1 MSGIGYKAF
10 KISSKDV
17 NEFGQ
22 IQDKLTTIE
31 FGFSPFIP
39 FSRLYEMVVSEQ
51 IAEGFDRGAAGGR
64 VKEDTKKEAESW
76 IMAPGND
83 KPPKQSWL
91 AQLQQWREANY
102 DLETLVDKRP
112 DGEMR
117 QEANTLS
124 KWISQLLENEQITSV
139 YEGSVAGEIM
149 EQSLVTAALDVMGR
163 ESGKWKHKNFEPA
176 SKVIK
181 KLTQGEGYSRE
192 QVDLTYISD
201 FARPILDYT
210 LHRMAAQFGEDF
222 VKGSIGVETTDMITH
237 KTFQHSLFE
246 QHGDLDTYTEEQ
258 VKTAIEAD
266 IEKIMSL
273 IQGVNGNLKDV
284 YDELTRQGN
293 VIKALKK
300 DKSYSGPAL
309 PSGDSFEYTAAQIL
323 DRMRKIEA
331 SWWEEGNEGDPTFT
345 NYHYQYPISQF
356 QNVYARLEP
365 EFTGTGDS
373 LRLTNIDV
381 KTKIVDYSGLP
392 AWLTD
397 LMSKPSSYRSYV
409 SLHSNFILLDAF
421 TNLKLKQFQIE
432 QIAKAGFTDTVNHL
446 AVNIGKAGELL
457 GTSLETETALVPLT
471 MIGQAPVV
479 STVEILSSKEVANSL
494 KAQILG
500 HYQGASQQIA
510 GWYGDAM
517 TASSNLTT
525 SWKANTS
532 KTPDIWGEPYNT
544 EKDLSG
550 VGIPFFMT
558 MGRDVT
564 AYNLF
569 RNKVADRSTW
579 ERNGFFDPASRVL
592 YAPGAMKRSGEFN
605 VSRDMSTK
613 FAQAGIKGVAF
624 QGQGL
629 GSRYTKKDA
638 RKQPKAMRQAFMPS
652 VPRFLSI

>member
-10 KISSKDV
+10 QVSSKDV
-17 NEFGQ
+17 TEFGT

-39 FSRLYEMVVSEQ
+39 FSRLYEMVISEQ

-64 VKEDTKKEAESW
+64 VSEDTKKEAKSW

-83 KPPKQSWL
+83 QPPKQSWL
-91 AQLQQWREANY
+91 AQLQQWRDAYY
-102 DLETLVDKRP
+102 D
-112 DGEMR
+112 GAMR
-117 QEANTLS
+117 QRANTLS
-124 KWISQLLENEQITSV
+124 KWISELLESEQITSE
-139 YEGSVAGEIM
+139 YEGSVAGEIL
-149 EQSLVTAALDVMGR
+149 EQSVVTAALDLMGR

-176 SKVIK
+176 SQVIS
-181 KLTQGEGYSRE
+181 KLTKGQGYSDE
-192 QVDLTYISD
+192 QVDLTYISE
-201 FARPILDYT
+201 FATPILDYT

-222 VKGSIGVETTDMITH
+222 VKGSIGIETTDMVTH

-246 QHGDLDTYTEEQ
+246 QHGKQTTYTENQ

-266 IEKIMSL
+266 ITKIMGL
-273 IQGVNGNLKDV
+273 IKGIKGNMQTV
-284 YDELTRQGN
+284 YDTLSTQGAA
-293 VIKALKK
+293 IKKLQKK
-300 DKSYSGPAL
+300 KQYAAL
-309 PSGDSFEYTAAQIL
+309 PSGDPFEYTAAQIL

-331 SWWEEGNEGDPTFT
+331 SWWEEGNTAEDPWFT
-345 NYHYQYPISQF
+345 NYHYQYPVSAT

-365 EFTGTGDS
+365 EFTGSGED

-392 AWLTD
+392 DWMMD
-397 LMSKPSSYRSYV
+397 LMARPSDYRGYV
-409 SLHSNFILLDAF
+409 SLHANFILLDAY
-421 TNLKLKQFQIE
+421 TNLQLERNSIE
-432 QIAKAGFTDTVNHL
+432 QISKAGMTDTVNHL
-446 AVNIGKAGELL
+446 AVNIGKAGQLL

-494 KAQILG
+494 KEQILG
-500 HYQGASQQIA
+500 HFKGAENQIA

-517 TASSNLTT
+517 TAASELTT
-525 SWKANTS
+525 SWKSNS
-532 KTPDIWGEPYNT
+532 KSSQNPDIWGRPYNT
-544 EKDLSG
+544 EKDLSEVG
-550 VGIPFFMT
+550 VPFFMT

-579 ERNGFFDPASRVL
+579 ERNGFFDPQSRVL
-592 YAPGAMKRSGEFN
+592 YAPGAMKRSGEYN

-613 FAQAGIKGVAF
+613 FAKAGIKGVAF

-629 GSRYTKKDA
+629 GSKYTKQAA
-638 RKQPKAMRQAFMPS
+638 RKQPKAMRRAFTPS
-652 VPRFLSI
+652 VPRFLAL